1 MKPVDVTDNAYIDSR
16 KEVNGKDPKF
26 KVDYHVEIS
35 SRKDIKNI
43 FHVDTSRFALRS
55 NLASLR
61 TEVDKLDIDKLVPV
75 LVDLSKLRDVVK
87 NAVVKQTAYGKLAAK
102 VNSICTNRI
111 VLKTNYDS
119 DKRRVRK

>member
-35 SRKDIKNI
+35 SRKDMKNI

>member
-35 SRKDIKNI
+35 SCKDIKNI
-43 FHVDTSRFALRS
+43 LHVDTSRFALRS

-61 TEVDKLDIDKLVPV
+61 TEVDKLEIDKLVPV

-102 VNSICTNRI
+102 VNSICTGRI

-119 DKRRVRK
+119 DKRIVRK

>member
-35 SRKDIKNI
+35 SRKDMKNI
-43 FHVDTSRFALRS
+43 LHVDTSRFALRS

-61 TEVDKLDIDKLVPV
+61 TEVDKLEIDKLVPV

-102 VNSICTNRI
+102 LNSICTGRI

>member
-35 SRKDIKNI
+35 SRKDMKNI

-75 LVDLSKLRDVVK
+75 LVDLSKLRELSK
-87 NAVVKQTAYGKLAAK
+87 
-102 VNSICTNRI
+102 
-111 VLKTNYDS
+111 
-119 DKRRVRK
+119 

>member
-1 MKPVDVTDNAYIDSR
+1 MKPVDIKDNAYIDSS
-16 KEVNGKDPKF
+16 KKVNGKDPKF

-35 SRKDIKNI
+35 SRKDMKNI
-43 FHVDTSRFALRS
+43 LHVDTSRFALRS

>member
-1 MKPVDVTDNAYIDSR
+1 MKPADVTDNAYIDSR

-35 SRKDIKNI
+35 SRKDMKNI
-43 FHVDTSRFALRS
+43 LHVDTSRFALRS

-102 VNSICTNRI
+102 VNSICTGRI

>member
-35 SRKDIKNI
+35 SRKDMKNI
-43 FHVDTSRFALRS
+43 LHVDTSRFALRS

-87 NAVVKQTAYGKLAAK
+87 NAVVKQTAYGRLAAK
-102 VNSICTNRI
+102 VNSICTGRI

>member
-26 KVDYHVEIS
+26 KVDYHVGIS

-87 NAVVKQTAYGKLAAK
+87 NAVVKQTTYGKLAAK
-102 VNSICTNRI
+102 VNSICTGRI

>member
-35 SRKDIKNI
+35 SRKDMKNI
-43 FHVDTSRFALRS
+43 LHVDTSRFALRS

-87 NAVVKQTAYGKLAAK
+87 NAVVKQTTHGKLAAK
-102 VNSICTNRI
+102 VNSICTGRI

>member
-1 MKPVDVTDNAYIDSR
+1 MKPADVTDNAYIDSR

-35 SRKDIKNI
+35 SRKDMKNI
-43 FHVDTSRFALRS
+43 LHVDTSRFALRS

-87 NAVVKQTAYGKLAAK
+87 NAVVKQTAYGRLAAK
-102 VNSICTNRI
+102 VNSICTGRI

>member
-35 SRKDIKNI
+35 SRKDMKNI
-43 FHVDTSRFALRS
+43 LHVDTSRFALRS

-102 VNSICTNRI
+102 VNSICTGRI

>member
-1 MKPVDVTDNAYIDSR
+1 MKPIDVTDNAYIDSR

-35 SRKDIKNI
+35 SCKDIKNI
-43 FHVDTSRFALRS
+43 LHVDTSRFALRS

-61 TEVDKLDIDKLVPV
+61 TEVDKLEIDKLVPV

-102 VNSICTNRI
+102 VNSICTGRI

>member
-16 KEVNGKDPKF
+16 KEVNVKDPKF

-35 SRKDIKNI
+35 SCKDIKNI
-43 FHVDTSRFALRS
+43 LHVDTSRFALRS

-61 TEVDKLDIDKLVPV
+61 TEVDKLEIDKLVPV

-102 VNSICTNRI
+102 VNSICTGRI